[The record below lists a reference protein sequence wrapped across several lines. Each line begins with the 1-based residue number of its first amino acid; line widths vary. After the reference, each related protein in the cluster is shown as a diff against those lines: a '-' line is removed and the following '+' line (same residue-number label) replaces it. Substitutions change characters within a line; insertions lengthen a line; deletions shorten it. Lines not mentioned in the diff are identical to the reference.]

1 MNFIGIDPGLK
12 GGIAVLFLPSGEYRA
27 AEMPIKLQHLDIQN
41 VWNAMPADIKN
52 SFCVIEQLL
61 EMPYQGVKATTKS
74 AVNYGKVLAVL
85 ELMGISYQIVH
96 PSKWK
101 KQFQLI
107 GKSKYESAA
116 VAKRLFPNMEF
127 VTARGRLMDGMAEA
141 LLLAEYARRIY
152 K

>member
-12 GGIAVLFLPSGEYRA
+12 GGIAVLFPSGECRA
-27 AEMPIKLQHLDIQN
+27 TEMPLKLQHLDIQN
-41 VWNAMPADIKN
+41 IWNAMPADIKN

-74 AVNYGKVLAVL
+74 AVNYGKVLAAL